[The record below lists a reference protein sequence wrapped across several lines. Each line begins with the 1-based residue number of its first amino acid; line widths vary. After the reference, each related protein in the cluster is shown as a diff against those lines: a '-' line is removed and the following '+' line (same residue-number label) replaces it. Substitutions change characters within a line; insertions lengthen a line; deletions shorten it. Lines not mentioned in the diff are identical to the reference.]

1 MPLTSEQVRLIQEH
15 GPGWENAW
23 AELAL
28 VLLGDD
34 GRSGVLCRTVPRLGI
49 SWPNVATRDD
59 FVAWMMLKFQEK
71 ANKGTLLAG
80 YFSERGTPEDYLT
93 SRTTLR
99 HKALAFLAHSSV
111 CQAASE
117 LLEEDTPAQWAAPGN
132 DPNFTALL
140 AEVGRRLER
149 LSLRTEGR
157 ITAVLEQAGLQLHP
171 RLNWEQQVL
180 ARLRDH
186 LANVIQKPDE
196 APNPFV
202 VLARVHDE
210 EQQYWRTAAEELNTE
225 FYNEGKFCRLTK
237 QRQLENRWIELLF
250 HQVFMP
256 LRSVA
261 VAKLLGVTKA
271 AADMRRFYYR
281 RRLPDLLPSL
291 AQYYSVFRDLRDSG
305 R

>member
-1 MPLTSEQVRLIQEH
+1 MPLTSEQVRLIQERD
-15 GPGWENAW
+15 PGWENAW

-28 VLLGDD
+28 ALLGDD
-34 GRSGVLCRTVPRLGI
+34 GRSGVLCQAIPHLGI
-49 SWPNVATRDD
+49 SWPNDATRDD

-99 HKALAFLAHSSV
+99 HKALAFLSHSSV
-111 CQAASE
+111 RQAAKE
-117 LLEEDTPAQWAAPGN
+117 LLEQDTLAQWPAPGN

-186 LANVIQKPDE
+186 LANVIRNPDE
-196 APNPFV
+196 APNPFA
-202 VLARVHDE
+202 VLAQVHDE
-210 EQQYWRTAAEELNTE
+210 ERQYWRIAAEELNAK
-225 FYNEGKFCRLTK
+225 FFNKGKFCSLAK

-256 LRSVA
+256 LRSEA
-261 VAKLLGVTKA
+261 VAKLLGITTA
-271 AADMRRFYYR
+271 TAHMRRFHYR

-291 AQYYSVFRDLRDSG
+291 AQYYSIFRDLRDDAS
-305 R
+305 